1 MISDDFAILLA
12 VNLIY
17 IGYKLLTWNRRK
29 IYMFKSYLMSPS
41 AALQQFEECKKHLE
55 RPHYKILINNT
66 LAYAYGYKVYYY
78 YEEEDE

>member
-29 IYMFKSYLMSPS
+29 LYKFESCFMSPS

-55 RPHYKILINNT
+55 KPHYKILIDKFVDS
-66 LAYAYGYKVYYY
+66 AYGYKIYYY
-78 YEEEDE
+78 YEEEE